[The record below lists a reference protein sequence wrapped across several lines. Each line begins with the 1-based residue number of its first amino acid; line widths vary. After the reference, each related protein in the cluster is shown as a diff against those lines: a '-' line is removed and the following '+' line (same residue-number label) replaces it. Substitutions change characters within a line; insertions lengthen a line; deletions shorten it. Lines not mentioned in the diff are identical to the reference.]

1 MRCPFPNFG
10 REPIERRPWSAPNYR
25 QAGLLT
31 LGAARVWGHPPGRH
45 HMVGVPF
52 TAEIDQLPGRVVVG
66 EVAFAPYRPWDILGG
81 HPPRRHHAGLG
92 TPTVAHRIS
101 AWGECLGGHPPLPT
115 ASASAPANWSLA
127 AAHSTSGPAPWSSC
141 AWAALA
147 RVPGAIAQSIQS
159 SSQRAFSSAIADL
172 RLELVVIV
180 CVSRMV

>member
-1 MRCPFPNFG
+1 MDHSKPLLEADGKFALNPPPELGRPFP
-10 REPIERRPWSAPNYR
+10 S
-25 QAGLLT
+25 
-31 LGAARVWGHPPGRH
+31 LGDTH
-45 HMVGVPF
+45 
-52 TAEIDQLPGRVVVG
+52 
-66 EVAFAPYRPWDILGG
+66 LGG
-81 HPPRRHHAGLG
+81 TMRWVSGLG
-92 TPTVAHRIS
+92 TPTLV
-101 AWGECLGGHPPLPT
+101 WGAPTWPAPHGGCPIYTIYAEAIGGGWGHPPLPIASVLQCLGGHPPLPT

-127 AAHSTSGPAPWSSC
+127 AARSTSGPAPWSSC